1 MIENGIGAQDM
12 YEALSDIGITLYER
26 IIYEEPFFAER
37 ASFQKRSGGGKGEVI
52 ALRLNPVKKSKKQ
65 IAAAWEWS

>member
-1 MIENGIGAQDM
+1 MK
-12 YEALSDIGITLYER
+12 S
-26 IIYEEPFFAER
+26 PFFLEGR
-37 ASFQKRSGGGKGEVI
+37 LFEKRSGGGKGEVI

>member
-1 MIENGIGAQDM
+1 MIDVKHASGIC
-12 YEALSDIGITLYER
+12 EALSEIGITLYQK

>member
-1 MIENGIGAQDM
+1 MRVLCIDTSGTTAGVALLENQK
-12 YEALSDIGITLYER
+12 